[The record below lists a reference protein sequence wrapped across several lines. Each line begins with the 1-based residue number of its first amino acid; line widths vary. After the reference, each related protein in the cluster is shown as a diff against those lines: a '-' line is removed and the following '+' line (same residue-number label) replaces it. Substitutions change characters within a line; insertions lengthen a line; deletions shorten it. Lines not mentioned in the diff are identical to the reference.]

1 MECQKQAVKEGP
13 TMLQFGRTTN
23 FMAWKLERVNI
34 CCKEFGFLA
43 NVLKTN
49 LPYVPDA
56 VQPEDYMPAAAEEG
70 ADALP
75 ALGVAAI
82 AGLRLEA
89 EKQWNKTVA
98 KLKIDAPKFYA
109 TLWETISVES
119 KEEIRQHE
127 EYLEADLRR
136 IPTHCGQSSSRH
148 T

>member
-1 MECQKQAVKEGP
+1 MASQKQAVKEGP
-13 TMLQFGRTTN
+13 TMLQFCRTNN
-23 FMAWKLERVNI
+23 FVAWKLERVNF

-49 LPYVPDA
+49 LPYVLDA
-56 VQPEDYMPAAAEEG
+56 VQPEDYMPATAEAG

-89 EKQWNKTVA
+89 EKQRNKTVA
-98 KLKIDAPKFYA
+98 KLKIDAPKLYA

-127 EYLEADLRR
+127 ECLEADLM
-136 IPTHCGQSSSRH
+136 
-148 T
+148 